1 MAKTWQSFLLVTI
14 VCTGPCLKRMLIN
27 EPVATIVIL
36 FLAVKFY
43 IVHNCSLHMLGPAAL
58 SRGSERTMHI
68 RVTPY
73 RKGRQQEFYCSCGG
87 TGCVCNTLHPVLVL
101 YAVLFTEYFNYMTY
115 KAEISNTFESSKK
128 LCRAET
134 WYIYRYFRQIIL
146 RNKLRF
152 CLMFYL

>member
-36 FLAVKFY
+36 LLAVKFY

-73 RKGRQQEFYCSCGG
+73 RKGRQLELYGSARV
-87 TGCVCNTLHPVLVL
+87 CVCNPTSPVFCTT
-101 YAVLFTEYFNYMTY
+101 ATYFLGFQ
-115 KAEISNTFESSKK
+115 S
-128 LCRAET
+128 
-134 WYIYRYFRQIIL
+134 IL
-146 RNKLRF
+146 IT
-152 CLMFYL
+152 